1 MLSQRTEQKNP
12 RAPRRTPPG
21 ARLIDV
27 HAFASMTGL
36 TVGTVYALH
45 SQGRLDGLAVKVGR
59 LLRFDRERLEAA
71 IQSGA
76 VARPCNGRDR
86 GDSA

>member
-1 MLSQRTEQKNP
+1 MLPGQIEEKKSRQL
-12 RAPRRTPPG
+12 RRTSPG

-27 HAFASMTGL
+27 HEFSRLTSL
-36 TVGTVYALH
+36 TVGTIYQLH

-76 VARPCNGRDR
+76 VAQPGNGQDR